1 MKKLF
6 RILLGCALVVAVM
19 AAAAAG
25 LWALTSPDP
34 DLSGPQPDDRF
45 LDMHVHVAG
54 IGAGGSGCFVNQ
66 AMRDN
71 FRFGIFLQ
79 AMGVT
84 LDELE
89 AQGDQLVIARLA
101 ENISQSSRVGSAV
114 VLAMDG
120 VIGNDGELDREL
132 TQVYVPS
139 DYVAEQA
146 ARYPQLHFG
155 ASINPYRP
163 DALQRLERAHRQ
175 GAVLIK
181 WIPAIMHIDPADPAI
196 TPFYQR
202 LAELGLP
209 LLSHAGQE
217 RSFATAEDQ
226 YSDPLKLELPLSLG
240 VTVIAAHIGTTG
252 VYEGE
257 PSYERL
263 LPLFRRYPN
272 LYTEISS
279 LTQVNKLGYLERA
292 LTVPGLMDR
301 TLYGSDWPL
310 QMLLL
315 VHPAYHWPDLSLAE
329 AKALTGIENPWD
341 RDVRLKQTLGVPPQ
355 VFERSARLL
364 LPEGQ

>member
-6 RILLGCALVVAVM
+6 RILRWALVAVILLT
-19 AAAAAG
+19 AG
-25 LWALTSPDP
+25 ALALWALTSPDP
-34 DLSGPQPDDRF
+34 DVSGPGADSGY
-45 LDMHVHVAG
+45 LDMHVHIAG
-54 IGAGGSGCFVNQ
+54 IGAGGSGCFINQ
-66 AMRDN
+66 AMRAN

-89 AQGDQLVIARLA
+89 AHGDQLVVERLA
-101 ENISQSSRVGSAV
+101 DSISQSNRVGSAV
-114 VLAMDG
+114 ILAMDG
-120 VIGNDGELDREL
+120 VIGDDGELDREL

-139 DYVAEQA
+139 DYVAQQA

-163 DALQRLERAHRQ
+163 DALQRLERAHQQ

-202 LAELGLP
+202 LAELRLP

-252 VYEGE
+252 VYQGE

-263 LPLFRRYPN
+263 LPLFERYPN

-292 LTVPGLMDR
+292 MDVPGLMDR

-315 VHPAYHWPDLSLAE
+315 VHPAYHWPDLSVAQ
-329 AKALTGIENPWD
+329 AKAISAIENPWD
-341 RDVRLKQTLGVPPQ
+341 RDVRLKQILGVPPE
-355 VFERSARLL
+355 VFQRSAELL
-364 LPEGQ
+364 LSSR